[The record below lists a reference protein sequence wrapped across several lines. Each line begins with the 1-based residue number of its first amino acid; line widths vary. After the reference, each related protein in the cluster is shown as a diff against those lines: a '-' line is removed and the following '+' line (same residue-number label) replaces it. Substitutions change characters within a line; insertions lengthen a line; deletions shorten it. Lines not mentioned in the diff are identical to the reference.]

1 MIKILVADD
10 HPIVRN
16 GLKKIISDESD
27 MEVTSEA
34 ADAKQVFEMVHKNNF
49 DVVVLDVSMPGLSG
63 FDILAQLKIVYP
75 SLTVLMLSALSEDI
89 YAKMALKSGAS
100 GFINK
105 ESASEELV
113 KAIRK
118 VYSGGLYVSQFI
130 AEKFAN
136 EFKNNSLS
144 QPHEMLSNREMQ
156 VMRLIASG
164 KQVSEI
170 AKILFLSVKTVSTYR
185 ARVLEKMN
193 IKNNAELTNY
203 CFKMGLTV

>member
-1 MIKILVADD
+1 MIKILIADD

-27 MEVTSEA
+27 MEVTGEA
-34 ADAKQVFEMVHKNNF
+34 ADAKQVFEIVHKNNL

-63 FDILAQLKIVYP
+63 FDILAQLKNVYP
-75 SLTVLMLSALSEDI
+75 SLTILMLSALSEDI